1 MTLRQLATFLELA
14 RSGSVKAAAE
24 RLFITQP
31 AVSAVLASLQRELG
45 VPLVARDGRGL
56 RLTASGVVLADYARR
71 IGGILDEAA
80 VAAVGAGARS
90 RVRLGAVTTA
100 GEHILPAAIASF
112 RARYPDTEVSL
123 EVANREHVW
132 ERLEAHEVDLVVAGR
147 PPDLRGLQTRAL
159 RPNELLIVAA
169 PEMVSKPLRLRALAG
184 YTWLLREPGSG
195 TRATVEQY
203 LAAQGIAPSTLTLG
217 SNGAV
222 REAVAV
228 GLGITLIS
236 RDAVASELSSGR
248 LVVIQAPG
256 LPMQRAWHIVTRDED
271 QLPGAGTLFLDHL
284 IANVDFVRTPTMV
297 DDTQSSNRAVRPAGG
312 GRSGGRARP
321 R

>member
-24 RLFITQP
+24 RLYVTQP
-31 AVSAVLASLQRELG
+31 AVSAVIASLQHELG
-45 VPLVARDGRGL
+45 VALVARDGRGV
-56 RLTASGVVLADYARR
+56 RLTASGVVLAEYARR
-71 IGGILDEAA
+71 IQGILDEAA
-80 VAAVGAGARS
+80 VAAVGAGARA

-100 GEHILPAAIASF
+100 GEHILPGAIASF
-112 RARYPDTEVSL
+112 RARHPDAEVSL

-147 PPDLRGLQTRAL
+147 PPERRGLQTRAL
-159 RPNELLIVAA
+159 RPNELVIVAA
-169 PEMVSKPLRLRALAG
+169 PEMVSKPLRPRGLAG

-203 LAAQGIAPSTLTLG
+203 LAAHGIAPSTLTLG

-236 RDAVASELSSGR
+236 RDAVAADLSSGR
-248 LVVIQAPG
+248 LVVISATGAPVH
-256 LPMQRAWHIVTRDED
+256 REWHIVTRDED
-271 QLPGAGTLFLDHL
+271 RLPGAGTLFLDHL
-284 IANVDFVRTPTMV
+284 VADSGFVRHATASV
-297 DDTQSSNRAVRPAGG
+297 DRRPSSRPAVRPHRGEKS
-312 GRSGGRARP
+312 GRTRP

>member
-71 IGGILDEAA
+71 IQGLLDEAA
-80 VAAVGAGARS
+80 VAAVGANARA

-100 GEHILPAAIASF
+100 GEYILPAAIASF
-112 RARYPDTEVSL
+112 RARYPDAEVSL
-123 EVANREHVW
+123 EVANRGHVW
-132 ERLEAHEVDLVVAGR
+132 ELLDAHEVDLVIAGR
-147 PPDLRGLQTRAL
+147 PPDHRGLQTRAL
-159 RPNELLIVAA
+159 RPNELVIVAA
-169 PEMVSKPLRLRALAG
+169 PEMVAKQLGSRALAG

-195 TRATVEQY
+195 TRATAEQY
-203 LAAQGIAPSTLTLG
+203 LAAQGVAPSTLTLG

-248 LVVIQAPG
+248 LIVIQAPG
-256 LPMQRAWHIVTRDED
+256 VPMQREWHIVTRDED
-271 QLPGAGTLFLDHL
+271 QLPGAGMLFLDHL
-284 IANVDFVRTPTMV
+284 IANGDFVRTPTMV
-297 DDTQSSNRAVRPAGG
+297 DDTQSSNRAVRPHGG
-312 GRSGGRARP
+312 GTR
-321 R
+321 